1 MFEEVE
7 TGRVTPTVN
16 PLSFAPLRLTNP
28 EANASDHQG
37 GLETMLVFKPRKAA
51 LIALAMAFSSPCSA
65 AEPESQLE
73 LSHERYYAIK
83 TEIDQAKSPV
93 IVFGDSIVEGAPLP
107 KSICGLRVINAG
119 VAGAGIEYFWN
130 HARELLGSSRPALI
144 VLAVGINNASSTA
157 SQQFEAHYRETAVV
171 LSSAAPLVV
180 ATITPV
186 RSGGG
191 SLGYDA
197 DLVPGL
203 NQIIKAAPE
212 IRGIIDLNAAL
223 SDANLTT
230 DGIHLGTGGYALW
243 MKAMIE
249 GITRAQGC

>member
-1 MFEEVE
+1 MVFEPIKA
-7 TGRVTPTVN
+7 T
-16 PLSFAPLRLTNP
+16 LLALTMVYL
-28 EANASDHQG
+28 G
-37 GLETMLVFKPRKAA
+37 
-51 LIALAMAFSSPCSA
+51 PCSA
-65 AEPESQLE
+65 AEPDPQLE

-83 TEIDQAKSPV
+83 TGIDQAKSPV

-130 HARELLGSSRPALI
+130 HSRELLGSSRPTLI

-157 SQQFEAHYRETAVV
+157 SQQFEPHYREPAVV
-171 LSSAAPLVV
+171 LSRTAPLVV
-180 ATITPV
+180 VTITPV

-197 DLVPGL
+197 NLVPGL
-203 NQIIKAAPE
+203 NQIIKATPE

-223 SDANLTT
+223 SDSNLTT
-230 DGIHLGTGGYALW
+230 DGIHLGKDGYARW
-243 MKAMIE
+243 VRAMVE
-249 GITRAQGC
+249 GMHSVLGCTN

>member
-1 MFEEVE
+1 
-7 TGRVTPTVN
+7 
-16 PLSFAPLRLTNP
+16 
-28 EANASDHQG
+28 
-37 GLETMLVFKPRKAA
+37 MLVFKPRKAT

-73 LSHERYYAIK
+73 LSHERYYAVK
-83 TEIDQAKSPV
+83 TQIHQAKGPV

-186 RSGGG
+186 RSGGE

-197 DLVPGL
+197 SMVPGL
-203 NQIIKAAPE
+203 NQIIKSTPE
-212 IRGIIDLNAAL
+212 IRGMIDLNAAL
-223 SDANLTT
+223 SDSNLTT
-230 DGIHLGTGGYALW
+230 DGIHLGKDGYARW
-243 MKAMIE
+243 VRAMVE
-249 GITRAQGC
+249 GMTSVLGCTN